1 MRLTRYTDYAL
12 RTLMYLG
19 LRPDDI
25 STIEDIAGHYGIS
38 RNHLMKIV
46 HRLGRAG
53 LVETVRGR
61 GGGLRLGRAPDKI
74 GIGDVVRLTEDDLA
88 LVECFD
94 ADTNRCVIAG
104 GCVLQGV
111 LHEALD
117 AFLSALDG
125 YTLADLLR
133 PRTRLSALLGLPKTS
148 A

>member
-19 LRPDDI
+19 LRAGEI

-53 LVETVRGR
+53 YVETVRGR
-61 GGGLRLGRAPDKI
+61 GGGLRLGQAPEAI
-74 GIGDVVRLTEDDLA
+74 VVGDVVRLTEDDLA

-94 ADTNRCVIAG
+94 AETNQCVIAG
-104 GCVLQGV
+104 GCVLQGA
-111 LHEALD
+111 LREALD
-117 AFLSALDG
+117 AFLSVLDG
-125 YTLADLLR
+125 YTLEDLLR
-133 PRTRLSALLGLPKTS
+133 PRTRLSALLALPGLDG
-148 A
+148 